1 MRRGILAGHHGRG
14 GFSLARGAR
23 DFAASVTLAAA
34 LLAPLAGFAHGPWP
48 YECCHDR
55 DCAEV
60 DARHVVE
67 AGDEIIITLPA
78 GAHPM
83 APGGGR
89 WTTTRD
95 RLRKPVTGEWGVC
108 LSPTGALL
116 CVFPPAVGG

>member
-1 MRRGILAGHHGRG
+1 MKRGILAGHHGRG
-14 GFSLARGAR
+14 LRR
-23 DFAASVTLAAA
+23 KLRLAAA
-34 LLAPLAGFAHGPWP
+34 LSALTAGLLTPLAGFAHGPWP

-67 AGDEIIITLPA
+67 AGQEIIITLPA